1 MILALAI
8 FIAALYALGLFMV
21 LGRSTV
27 KLVIG
32 LTLLSHGANLI
43 LFTAGGIIA
52 GRPPFVPLGQNEPTP
67 PFTDP
72 LPPALILTAIVI
84 FFGFTAFAIVL
95 TKRLYQVAG
104 TDDTLSLPE
113 EDA

>member
-8 FIAALYALGLFMV
+8 LIAVLYALGLFLV

-27 KLVIG
+27 KLVLG
-32 LTLLSHGANLI
+32 LALLSHGANLI
-43 LFTAGGIIA
+43 LFVAGGIIA
-52 GRPPFVPLGQNEPTP
+52 GRPPFVPLGQNKPTP

-72 LPPALILTAIVI
+72 LPPALLLTAIVI
-84 FFGFTAFAIVL
+84 FLAFTAFAIVL

-104 TDDTLSLPE
+104 TDDTRSLSE
-113 EDA
+113 GDA